1 MPEMEKS
8 KFKFPDE
15 VEKERESQRKFAA
28 SQQEDSYEDDDQEDN
43 GKFVVEVED
52 DTPPED
58 RNREPLPEPIK
69 EELERD
75 EIDEYDEKI
84 KEKFKQMRKVWHD
97 ERREKEQALRENQ
110 EAVNM
115 LQRVMEENKKY
126 RSLIETGSKEYA
138 TTLET
143 AANLELEVAKR
154 AYREAYES
162 GDTDRIIDANQ
173 ALQTANLKILQA
185 KNFKAPPLQEENF
198 EVQPTQQAQTAPRHP
213 KLAEWYENN
222 PWYGQDEEMTAVA
235 LGLDSK
241 IKREGQ
247 IVIGS
252 DRYYAEIDKTIRKR
266 FPEYF
271 SSEESTEE
279 VKEVKGKTESAPT
292 KPSTVVAPA
301 VRSTASNKI
310 RLQKRQVDLAKKLG
324 LTPEQYALELR
335 KLEAQNG

>member
-1 MPEMEKS
+1 MPEMDKA

-15 VEKERESQRKFAA
+15 VEREREEQSKFAA
-28 SQQEDSYEDDDQEDN
+28 AQQDEDGEEDDD
-43 GKFVVEVED
+43 KFVVEVED

-97 ERREKEQALRENQ
+97 ERREKERALRENQ

-115 LQRVMEENKKY
+115 LQRVMDENKKY

-162 GDTDRIIDANQ
+162 GDTDRIIDAQQ

-185 KNFKAPPLQEENF
+185 KNFRAPPLQEEQF
-198 EVQPTQQAQTAPRHP
+198 EVQPTQQAQTAPVNS
-213 KLAEWYENN
+213 KLAEWQSNN
-222 PWYGQDEEMTAVA
+222 PWYGQDEEMTATA
-235 LGLDSK
+235 LGVDAKLR
-241 IKREGQ
+241 REGQ
-247 IVIGS
+247 IIIGS
-252 DRYYAEIDKTIRKR
+252 DRYYAELDKTIRKR

-271 SSEESTEE
+271 SDEESTQE

>member
-1 MPEMEKS
+1 MPEMQKEK
-8 KFKFPDE
+8 FQFPDE
-15 VEKERESQRKFAA
+15 IEKENESVAA
-28 SQQEDSYEDDDQEDN
+28 QQDEADE
-43 GKFVVEVED
+43 GKFEIEIED

-75 EIDEYDEKI
+75 EIDEYDDKV

-97 ERREKEQALRENQ
+97 ERREKERVQRENQ

-115 LQRVMEENKKY
+115 LQRIMEENKKY

-154 AYREAYES
+154 AYREAYEA
-162 GDTDRIIDANQ
+162 GDTDRIIDAQQ
-173 ALQTANLKILQA
+173 AMQQANLKVLQA

-198 EVQPTQQAQTAPRHP
+198 DVQPVQQVQSAPIDR
-213 KLAEWYENN
+213 KLAEWQEKNQ
-222 PWYGQDEEMTAVA
+222 WYGRDEEMTAAA
-235 LGLDSK
+235 LGLHRK
-241 IKREGQ
+241 LEREGQ

-252 DRYYAEIDKTIRKR
+252 ERYYAELDKTIRKR

-271 SSEESTEE
+271 STDEESTEE
-279 VKEVKGKTESAPT
+279 VKEVKGKSESAPT